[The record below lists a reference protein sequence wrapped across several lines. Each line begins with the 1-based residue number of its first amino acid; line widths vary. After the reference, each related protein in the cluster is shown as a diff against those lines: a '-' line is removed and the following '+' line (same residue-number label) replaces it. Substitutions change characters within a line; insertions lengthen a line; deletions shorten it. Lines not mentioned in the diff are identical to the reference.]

1 MSRIEMTTPAV
12 PAFAKFAQRIS
23 VPFSPVVR
31 AGEWVYVSGL
41 APVNPETGGY
51 DILTIEQQ
59 ARRVMEHL
67 KSCLEAAGS
76 ALDRIVKCNVYCSN
90 ASYFGEINKVYA
102 EYITT
107 HRPARIFICTAGWFG
122 PFDMEIDCVAL
133 AA

>member
-1 MSRIEMTTPAV
+1 
-12 PAFAKFAQRIS
+12 
-23 VPFSPVVR
+23 
-31 AGEWVYVSGL
+31 
-41 APVNPETGGY
+41 
-51 DILTIEQQ
+51 
-59 ARRVMEHL
+59 MEHL

-90 ASYFGEINKVYA
+90 ASYFAEINKVYA

>member
-1 MSRIEMTTPAV
+1 MSRIEMTTPAA

-23 VPFSPVVR
+23 VPVSPVVR
-31 AGEWVYVSGL
+31 AGDWIYVSGL

-76 ALDRIVKCNVYCSN
+76 ALDRVVKCNVYCSN
-90 ASYFGEINKVYA
+90 AGYFGEINKVYS
-102 EYITT
+102 EYFTT
-107 HRPARIFICTAGWFG
+107 HKPARIFICTAGWFG